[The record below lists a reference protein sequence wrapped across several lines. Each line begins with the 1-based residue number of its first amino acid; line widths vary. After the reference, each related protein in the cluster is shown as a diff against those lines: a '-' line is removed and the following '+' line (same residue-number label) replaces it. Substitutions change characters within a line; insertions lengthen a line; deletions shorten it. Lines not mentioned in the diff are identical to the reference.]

1 MTNTKNNLIAKRYA
15 DALIDLVK
23 ENNADFYG
31 INSQLK
37 DILSSLKDSA
47 ELSEFMSNPVISSED
62 KKEVISKLL
71 ADKVDT
77 VIINFIKLLIEKE
90 RFSAF
95 EDISDIFDAEVD
107 KINNIKRVNV
117 ISAIEMN
124 DELKNK
130 LKEKLSQKL
139 NKNIELATEVNPEII
154 AGLVIIIDDNVI
166 DLSLEHKFEE
176 MKKEMIK

>member
-15 DALIDLVK
+15 DALIDLVRDK
-23 ENNADFYG
+23 DVQN

-37 DILSSLKDSA
+37 SIKDSLKESS
-47 ELSEFMSNPVISSED
+47 ELSDFMSNPVISADD

-71 ADKVDT
+71 TNKVDNLL
-77 VIINFIKLLIEKE
+77 INFIKLLIEKD
-90 RFSAF
+90 RFSTF
-95 EDISDIFDAEVD
+95 EDISEIFDAEVD

-124 DELKNK
+124 DELKTQ
-130 LKEKLSQKL
+130 LKEKLSYKL
-139 NKNIELATEVNPEII
+139 NKNVELATEVNPQII
-154 AGLVIIIDDNVI
+154 AGLVIKIDDNVI